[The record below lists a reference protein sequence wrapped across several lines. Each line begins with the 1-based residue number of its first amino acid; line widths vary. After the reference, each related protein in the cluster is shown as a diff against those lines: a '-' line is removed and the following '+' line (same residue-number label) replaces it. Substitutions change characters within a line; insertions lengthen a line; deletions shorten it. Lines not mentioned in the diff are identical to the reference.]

1 MKTLLWLFSIDA
13 IPSFH
18 RQVTG
23 HLRPPPPW
31 QRFGPTVRARGRGS
45 QAGHGHVDRD
55 AGEDESHGRGSCGGI
70 KDDYWAVYHLL
81 LLGMIIPLLS
91 HYYWVYHIIMV
102 YYYPIYIL
110 RGLPHCPIIIGDD
123 YDRLL

>member
-81 LLGMIIPLLS
+81 LLGMIIPLLLGLPHYGLLLSHLYITGFTTLS
-91 HYYWVYHIIMV
+91 HYYW
-102 YYYPIYIL
+102 
-110 RGLPHCPIIIGDD
+110 G
-123 YDRLL
+123 

>member
-1 MKTLLWLFSIDA
+1 MKSLLWLFSIDA

-23 HLRPPPPW
+23 LRPPPPW
-31 QRFGPTVRARGRGS
+31 QRFGPTARARFGRGW

-70 KDDYWAVYHLL
+70 KDDYWAVYHLY
-81 LLGMIIPLLS
+81 IIII
-91 HYYWVYHIIMV
+91 HYY
-102 YYYPIYIL
+102 
-110 RGLPHCPIIIGDD
+110 GDD
-123 YDRLL
+123 YDRLSNNNGIRMGNILWG